1 MKTIAQLLNHDF
13 SKGALYLYDSNDN
26 QIYFE
31 NSDGEWNKR
40 EYDSNGNE
48 IYFEASNRYWEKR
61 EYDSNGNEI
70 YFEDSYGFW
79 YKREYDSNGNIIYYE
94 NSTGYWYK
102 QEYNSN
108 GNRIYCENSTGGIED
123 NRPNEIT
130 QDKVREAAEKAFN
143 QARKQTSILGEKDVQ
158 MTDYLISPKYK
169 TFEDYW
175 NSKKQ

>member
-79 YKREYDSNGNIIYYE
+79 YKREYDSNGN
-94 NSTGYWYK
+94 
-102 QEYNSN
+102 
-108 GNRIYCENSTGGIED
+108 RIYCENSTGGIED